1 MSEFATNTPEI
12 AVPQGFPPG
21 FVWGS
26 ATASY
31 QVEGAVDAD
40 GRTPSIW
47 DTFARTPGKV
57 LGGDTG
63 DVACD
68 QYHQYPADIA
78 VMKQIGLQ
86 AYRFSTAW
94 PRIQPGGK
102 GPVSRSGLDYY
113 NRLVDAL
120 LDAGITPLVT
130 VYHWDLPQ
138 ELEDAGGWPARDTA
152 HRFAEFAGI
161 VATELG
167 DRVPMFTT
175 LNEPWCSAYLGYG
188 NGVHAPGRTERLAP
202 VRAVHHLLLGHGLA
216 SRVIRE
222 AAPNAQVSIT
232 LNPTV
237 VRPANYFTN
246 GGNGDIGNNDG
257 TIDAVRRVD
266 GITNRIFH
274 GPLFDGVYPA
284 DVVADLAD
292 ITDFSFVEPGDLE
305 RIKAPIEFLGI
316 NYYQPTYVADPSS
329 GEFADAPSLGGAFP
343 GSEDVKVIQPPG
355 KRTGQDW
362 TIDPSGLSELLL
374 RFHSEYPSLPL
385 VVTENGS
392 AWPDAVSED
401 GRVHDADRTEF
412 MAGHLNA
419 VLDAVAGGAD
429 VRGYF
434 AWSLLDNYEWAYGY
448 SQRFGIVWVDF
459 ESQERIV
466 KDSGRFFGR
475 VITQAGGAA
484 DTPGK

>member
-1 MSEFATNTPEI
+1 MSTVSNAEI

-21 FVWGS
+21 FVFGS

-31 QVEGAVDAD
+31 QVEGAVDQD

-68 QYHQYPADIA
+68 QYHQYPTDIA
-78 VMKQIGLQ
+78 VMKQIGLS

-102 GPVSRSGLDYY
+102 GPVSQSGLDYY

-120 LDAGITPLVT
+120 LAAEITPLVT

-138 ELEDAGGWPARDTA
+138 ELEDVGGWPVRDTA
-152 HRFAEFAGI
+152 YRFAEFAGI
-161 VATELG
+161 VATALG

-188 NGVHAPGRTERLAP
+188 NGAHAPGRTEQLAP
-202 VRAVHHLLLGHGLA
+202 VQAVHHLLLGHGLA
-216 SRVIRE
+216 ARVIRE
-222 AAPNAQVSIT
+222 AAPKAQVSIT

-237 VRPANYFTN
+237 VRAAGP
-246 GGNGDIGNNDG
+246 GND
-257 TIDAVRRVD
+257 DAVRRID

-274 GPLFDGVYPA
+274 GPLFDGEYPA
-284 DVVADLAD
+284 DVIEDLAN
-292 ITDFSFVEPGDLE
+292 ITEFPFVEPGDLDI
-305 RIKAPIEFLGI
+305 IKAPIEFLGI
-316 NYYQPTYVADPSS
+316 NYYQPTYVADASS
-329 GEFADAPSLGGAFP
+329 AEFADAPEIGGAFP

-362 TIDPSGLSELLL
+362 TIDPFGLSEMLL
-374 RFHSEYPSLPL
+374 RFHSEYPALPL

-392 AWPDAVSED
+392 AWPDVVSDD

-412 MAGHLNA
+412 MAAHLSA
-419 VLDAVAGGAD
+419 VLEAIGGGAD

-459 ESQERIV
+459 ESQQRIV
-466 KDSGRFFGR
+466 KDSGRFFGQ
-475 VITQAGGAA
+475 VIAAASAG
-484 DTPGK
+484 